1 VMSSLGQPQSVL
13 LLGGSSEI
21 GLAIV
26 DRYLAASAAG
36 ALRVV
41 LAGRPSDRLTAA
53 AERLA
58 TAGATVEVL
67 PFDATELH
75 SHGELVTQAFA
86 GGDIDVAVL
95 AFGVLGDQAT
105 AEREPALAMEVVQT
119 NYAAAVSVGLLVSQA
134 MRAQGHGALV
144 VLSSVAGERPRRS
157 NFLYGSTKAGLDA
170 FATGLGDS
178 LLGSGVHVLVVR
190 PGFVRGRMTEHLEPA
205 PLSTTPEAVAVAVLA
220 ALRSQKQTVWV
231 PGSLRF
237 VMSALRH
244 LPRPLFRRLPL

>member
-1 VMSSLGQPQSVL
+1 MMSSLGQPQSVL

-26 DRYLAASAAG
+26 DRYLAAG

-67 PFDATELH
+67 PFDATELR
-75 SHGELVTQAFA
+75 SHGELVTRAFA

-105 AEREPALAMEVVQT
+105 AERELALAMEVVQT